1 MLSGNDEDGMKVAF
15 TGARAHLFAIILRGY
30 LLMVPTLGIYRFW
43 LTTRK
48 RRFYWSHT
56 SIGDDALEYTGNAMQ
71 LLVGFLFALVFFVPI
86 YGILFYLS
94 TQTSELAIVGYAG
107 VGAIVWFLSGYAIYR
122 ARDFR
127 LSRTLW
133 RGIRFDQRGSAWA
146 YALRRFL
153 WSLLMVITLGL
164 VYPFMAGN
172 LWAYRYRNTWFG
184 DRQFAF
190 AGSWKQIAGPYYL
203 AYLLVAFFALATF
216 AYMIGT
222 GDPAHAGSDPGTIG
236 FAIVTVLVGWLGY
249 YRYQARITSRL
260 LSTVSCGAAKLTVHV
275 RARALLWQ
283 FVLLAL
289 ALLGVVVAAIVIAV
303 AGFGYWLGHGF
314 SPDFSQFREAG
325 LAAILLVGFS
335 YLAVIAIFS
344 LLSEVFLGY
353 GYWMLVARGASVAN
367 LESLDSVRV
376 AAEDKSLA
384 GEGLAD
390 ALNVGAY

>member
-1 MLSGNDEDGMKVAF
+1 MMVWGQERPVPVRF
-15 TGARAHLFAIILRGY
+15 TGTRGELGGMLLRGY
-30 LLMVPTLGIYRFW
+30 VLLIPTIGLYRFW
-43 LTTRK
+43 LTTWK
-48 RRFYWSHT
+48 RRFYWANT
-56 SIGDDALEYTGNAMQ
+56 EIDGDPLEYTGNAVQ
-71 LLVGFLFALVFFVPI
+71 LLLGFLMALAIFVPV
-86 YGILFYLS
+86 YGLLFYLS
-94 TQTSELAIVGYAG
+94 TQSSEAAVIGYGGLG
-107 VGAIVWFLSGYAIYR
+107 VALWFMMGYAIYR

-325 LAAILLVGFS
+325 LAAILLVGFT